1 MKKIGTYLAFPLLVI
16 LILLLYGFSLKRNQ
30 QKKVQKI
37 EVQFE
42 GGENEFL
49 THESVNKLLI
59 QNNEEFKNQPKS
71 VIDLHELENLISANP
86 YVEEAVVFLTPRGLL
101 KTQIKQRE
109 PLARII
115 TNNESYYID
124 KYGVKIPLSSNHSAR
139 VPLVLGVN
147 SFKDVKEITQLVNYF
162 FEDDFLKKE
171 IVAMKKMPNDEYVFN
186 VRSGDYKINF
196 GKCVNIDKKIKKI
209 KAFYNK
215 ALLDKTIHNYKTINV
230 KYHNQVVCT
239 KQHQVGKAKSLGVKR
254 GVVNNITQTIQSI
267 QQAVD
272 EAESVSGQKIEEVV
286 VGIAGQH
293 IRSLHHSDYITRTK
307 SDEVIEAKD
316 INDLENQVHKL
327 VMLPGE
333 EIIHVLPQEFK
344 VDSQADIKEPIG
356 MYGGRLEAN
365 FHVVVGQVSSIR
377 NIGRCVKSA
386 GLSLSDITLEP
397 LASASAV
404 LSREEKE
411 AGVALIDI
419 GGGTTD
425 LAIFKDG
432 IIRHTAVIP
441 FGGNV
446 ITEDI
451 KEGCSIIEKQAELL
465 KVKFGSA
472 WPGENKE
479 TEIVSIPGEHVY
491 LEIKNYGHETQK
503 GKLIAG
509 IVLTGGGSQLKH
521 LRQLVEY
528 ITGMDARIGFPNE
541 NLAGESDD
549 NLSSPSYATAVGLLM
564 EGLSKPEIE
573 RVVEEKVVT
582 EASFQPIESVEKES
596 IVIEDKQV
604 EPKRRAKSF
613 FDKFTERFKE
623 FLDNAE

>member
-1 MKKIGTYLAFPLLVI
+1 MENNKIAVGLDIGTTKIVAMI
-16 LILLLYGFSLKRNQ
+16 GRKNEYG
-30 QKKVQKI
+30 KI
-37 EVQFE
+37 EVV
-42 GGENEFL
+42 G
-49 THESVNKLLI
+49 I
-59 QNNEEFKNQPKS
+59 
-71 VIDLHELENLISANP
+71 
-86 YVEEAVVFLTPRGLL
+86 
-101 KTQIKQRE
+101 
-109 PLARII
+109 
-115 TNNESYYID
+115 
-124 KYGVKIPLSSNHSAR
+124 
-139 VPLVLGVN
+139 
-147 SFKDVKEITQLVNYF
+147 
-162 FEDDFLKKE
+162 
-171 IVAMKKMPNDEYVFN
+171 
-186 VRSGDYKINF
+186 
-196 GKCVNIDKKIKKI
+196 
-209 KAFYNK
+209 
-215 ALLDKTIHNYKTINV
+215 
-230 KYHNQVVCT
+230 
-239 KQHQVGKAKSLGVKR
+239 GKAKSLGVKR
-254 GVVNNITQTIQSI
+254 GVVSNITQTIQSI

-272 EAESVSGQKIEEVV
+272 EAESVSGVKIEDVV

-293 IRSLHHSDYITRTK
+293 IRSLHHSDYITRNNAE
-307 SDEVIEAKD
+307 EVINEAD
-316 INDLENQVHKL
+316 IDNLVNQVHKL

-333 EIIHVLPQEFK
+333 EIIHVLPQEYK

-386 GLSLSDITLEP
+386 GLGLSDITLEP

-404 LSREEKE
+404 LSQEEKE

-446 ITEDI
+446 ITDDI

-465 KVKFGSA
+465 KIKFGSA

-479 TEIVSIPGEHVY
+479 TEIVSIPGLRGREPKEITLKNLSKIIHARVQEIIEHVY
-491 LEIKNYGHETQK
+491 LEIKNYGHETAK

-541 NLAGESDD
+541 HLAGDSDEA
-549 NLSSPSYATAVGLLM
+549 LSSPAHATAVGLLM
-564 EGLSKPEIE
+564 VGLDRSIKIEEIKEAKAVAQIKIEPELASKIEPELLIE
-573 RVVEEKVVT
+573 K
-582 EASFQPIESVEKES
+582 KL
-596 IVIEDKQV
+596 K
-604 EPKRRAKSF
+604 PKKKSF
-613 FDKFTERFKE
+613 FEKFTEGLKD